1 MACGCKN
8 NNTAVTTKFV
18 HRPKPKPKPLT
29 RDEKMKLLQKI
40 MGKTGIVIAFFQLFA
55 LL

>member
-8 NNTAVTTKFV
+8 KITVVKTAKL
-18 HRPKPKPKPLT
+18 KPKPLSKQ
-29 RDEKMKLLQKI
+29 EKMELLQKI
-40 MGKTGIVIAFFQLFA
+40 MGKTGVIIFIAVFQLFA